1 MPSIFEGYAQRP
13 PVAKSGALAKNQT
26 RLPLLTDDW
35 GLRHP
40 LAESWLRCCHITA
53 GRMGWLSSM

>member
-13 PVAKSGALAKNQT
+13 PIAKSGALAKSQA

-40 LAESWLRCCHITA
+40 LAEL
-53 GRMGWLSSM
+53 GMMLSDHC